1 MENTEKQK
9 IVDHLQNYVGRHES
23 QNKAAKTLKDVSAG
37 TISQMLNNKWEL
49 IADDMFRHVGKQ
61 IGYSSNEWSTVE
73 ISDFK
78 TLRLILKESQENS
91 LAMGIVG
98 TAGSGKSIA
107 LKTYAKETKNAFLLS
122 CNEYWNR
129 KFFLGELLTVMGIDY
144 SGLTVGEMMAEV
156 VKRIKLKDSPI
167 IILDEADKLTDQVL
181 YFFITLYNL
190 LEDHCGI
197 ILCATDHLEKRLA
210 KGRRLNKKG
219 YNEIYS
225 RIGRKFIELK
235 GVGFTD
241 VLQICVANGISD
253 KALIKQVW
261 EDCEADLR
269 RVKRKIHAL
278 KKREVNA

>member
-1 MENTEKQK
+1 METTEKQK
-9 IVDHLQNYVGRHES
+9 IVDHLKTYVGRHES
-23 QNKAAKTLKDVSAG
+23 QNKAAKTLNNVSAA
-37 TISQMLNNKWEL
+37 TISQMLNNNWEL
-49 IADDMFRHVGKQ
+49 IKDDMFRHVGKQ
-61 IGYSSNEWSTVE
+61 IGYSSNEWTTVE
-73 ISDFK
+73 TADFK
-78 TLRLILKESQENS
+78 TLRMLLKESQENS

-156 VKRIKLKDSPI
+156 VKRIKLKESPI

-197 ILCATDHLEKRLA
+197 VLCATDHLEKRLA

-219 YNEIYS
+219 YNEIFS

-235 GVGFTD
+235 GVSFTD
-241 VLQICVANGISD
+241 VVQICIANGIAD
-253 KALIKQVW
+253 KALLKQVW

-278 KKREVNA
+278 KKQTVNA